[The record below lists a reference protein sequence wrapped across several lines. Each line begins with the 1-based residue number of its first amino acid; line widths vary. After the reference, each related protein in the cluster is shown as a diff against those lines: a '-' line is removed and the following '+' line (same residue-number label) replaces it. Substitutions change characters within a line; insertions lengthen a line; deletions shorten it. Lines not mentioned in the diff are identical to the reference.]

1 MRVGRAALDFE
12 MARWSALVALAILLW
27 VVREALPPFII
38 AAILAYILSPLADE
52 LAARL
57 RLRRELAALGVFA
70 SVLVLLI
77 VVGIVVDL
85 RLTAEMR
92 DLNSQGPD
100 ALENA
105 VDQLTGGQSIQAF
118 GQEVTARELARFIE
132 GTVRNELG
140 TPRQAFQALRL
151 GLDLTFAIILSLL
164 SLAYM
169 LVDGD
174 RLWRYV
180 LRFVPAEYRG
190 RVETLS
196 AEIHRVLGRYL
207 RGQLILIVLMATVTF
222 VVLEWAFHL
231 PYALWIAILTGFLE
245 VVPLIGPVVA
255 GAIACL
261 VGLGQGGVGEA
272 AALAVTYLILRQTE
286 DQLIMPQVVG
296 RAVHVHPL
304 VTIFAVLAGE
314 RIAGVLGMVLAVPTA
329 AAIKVVLDQA
339 YPRPAPE
346 PEPPAEPAREPLA
359 EPEAEPYPGPLAPT
373 PLGDSAPVAP
383 R

>member
-1 MRVGRAALDFE
+1 
-12 MARWSALVALAILLW
+12 
-27 VVREALPPFII
+27 
-38 AAILAYILSPLADE
+38 
-52 LAARL
+52 
-57 RLRRELAALGVFA
+57 
-70 SVLVLLI
+70 
-77 VVGIVVDL
+77 
-85 RLTAEMR
+85 
-92 DLNSQGPD
+92 
-100 ALENA
+100 
-105 VDQLTGGQSIQAF
+105 
-118 GQEVTARELARFIE
+118 
-132 GTVRNELG
+132 
-140 TPRQAFQALRL
+140 
-151 GLDLTFAIILSLL
+151 
-164 SLAYM
+164 
-169 LVDGD
+169 
-174 RLWRYV
+174 V

-222 VVLEWAFHL
+222 VVLEWVFHL

-346 PEPPAEPAREPLA
+346 PEPAREPLA